1 MLDEQVLQDDA
12 VGIAQRHR
20 QRVAQLSSMSVLR
33 PRSCLTC
40 CAWSNCTST
49 PASVRASQGVSQ
61 YRPVASIAAASLRKG
76 QARVFALQDG
86 IVGEA
91 RIVER
96 AFGVGPCALSEAIVW
111 LQDHLASA
119 ET

>member
-1 MLDEQVLQDDA
+1 MNTGRVCLTL
-12 VGIAQRHR
+12 AQRSHHLEALDR
-20 QRVAQLSSMSVLR
+20 
-33 PRSCLTC
+33 
-40 CAWSNCTST
+40 
-49 PASVRASQGVSQ
+49 GVSGLQ
-61 YRPVASIAAASLRKG
+61 RLEPAHRADELLELAMVGLDDIVEVLHLPV
-76 QARVFALQDG
+76 ARVFALQDG